1 MTWPAFTLSRDCNMT
16 LLDAAPFTKV
26 NRGLRIMKRMM
37 TAVALAMATVAAMPA
52 QAATVVQDAGGTRGT
67 SIFQYGPVGQSFTM
81 VGASLTSFGFQFQT
95 ISTAQ
100 TNAALTFA
108 LLDGNTL
115 GATVL
120 RQVTGTPVAGAARQN
135 FWYDFDL
142 GGLALTDGATYTAV
156 VSATTDR
163 LGLVYGPAAN
173 ATADGY
179 AGGQLLTGKPAF
191 NANSNCTKGICDA
204 NFRFT
209 SADATGGAVPEPASW
224 AMLLLGFGV
233 VGATLRRARGMR
245 VARQIV

>member
-1 MTWPAFTLSRDCNMT
+1 
-16 LLDAAPFTKV
+16 
-26 NRGLRIMKRMM
+26 MKRVMM
-37 TAVALAMATVAAMPA
+37 AAALAAAGVIAAPA
-52 QAATVVQDAGGTRGT
+52 QAATVVQDAGGSRGT

-81 VGASLTSFGFQFQT
+81 VGTTLASFGFQFQT

-108 LLDGNTL
+108 LLDGSTL

-142 GGLALTDGATYTAV
+142 AGLTLTDGATYTAV

-173 ATADGY
+173 ATVDGY
-179 AGGQLLTGKPAF
+179 AGGQLLTSKPAF
-191 NANSNCTKGICDA
+191 NAASNCTKGICDA

-209 SADATGGAVPEPASW
+209 SSGATSGAVPEPATW
-224 AMLLLGFGV
+224 AMLMLGFGA
-233 VGATLRRARGMR
+233 VGYALRRARGVR
-245 VARQIV
+245 VARQLV

>member
-1 MTWPAFTLSRDCNMT
+1 
-16 LLDAAPFTKV
+16 
-26 NRGLRIMKRMM
+26 MKRLMM
-37 TAVALAMATVAAMPA
+37 AAALVATGAISAPV

-67 SIFQYGPVGQSFTM
+67 SIFQYGPVGQTFTM
-81 VGASLTSFGFQFQT
+81 AGTSLASFGFQFQT

-108 LLDGNTL
+108 LLDGDTL

-120 RQVTGTPVAGAARQN
+120 KQVTGTPAAGAARQN

-142 GGLALTDGATYTAV
+142 GGLSLTDGATYTAV

-179 AGGQLLTGKPAF
+179 AGGQLLTTRPAF
-191 NANSNCTKGICDA
+191 NANSNCTRGICDA

-209 SADATGGAVPEPASW
+209 SSGATGGAVPEPATW
-224 AMLLLGFGV
+224 AMLMLGFGAI
-233 VGATLRRARGMR
+233 GYSLRRARGVR
-245 VARQIV
+245 VARQLV

>member
-1 MTWPAFTLSRDCNMT
+1 
-16 LLDAAPFTKV
+16 
-26 NRGLRIMKRMM
+26 MKRVMM
-37 TAVALAMATVAAMPA
+37 AAALAAAGVMAAPA
-52 QAATVVQDAGGTRGT
+52 QAATVVHDAGGSRGT

-81 VGASLTSFGFQFQT
+81 VGTSLTSFGFQFQT

-108 LLDGNTL
+108 LLDGSTL

-120 RQVTGTPVAGAARQN
+120 RQVTGTPTAGAARQN

-142 GGLALTDGATYTAV
+142 GGLSLTDGATYTAV

-179 AGGQLLTGKPAF
+179 AGGQLLTTKPAF
-191 NANSNCTKGICDA
+191 NANSNCTTGICDT
-204 NFRFT
+204 NFRFASTGAT
-209 SADATGGAVPEPASW
+209 SGAVPEPATW
-224 AMLLLGFGV
+224 AMLLLGFGA
-233 VGATLRRARGMR
+233 VGYALRRGRGVR
-245 VARQIV
+245 VTRQLV